1 MQICFISSLLQK
13 LALSFAV
20 YAARKEIE
28 DIKSLH
34 LKKKRCYKVRVV
46 LFHPK
51 NFLYSAIILFSFRY
65 Q

>member
-28 DIKSLH
+28 DVKSLH
-34 LKKKRCYKVRVV
+34 LKKKM
-46 LFHPK
+46 LQ
-51 NFLYSAIILFSFRY
+51 SARGIIPPQKFSV
-65 Q
+65 